1 MQDLWE
7 SREPS
12 GVGAG
17 GLLCTFKLLFSHFL
31 WCKIF
36 LWNLCL
42 CSGITEQR
50 QPLVI

>member
-7 SREPS
+7 SRESS

-17 GLLCTFKLLFSHFL
+17 GLLCTFKLLLSHVL

-36 LWNLCL
+36 LWNLSL

-50 QPLVI
+50 QPSVI

>member
-17 GLLCTFKLLFSHFL
+17 ELLCTFKLPLSHVL
-31 WCKIF
+31 WWKTF
-36 LWNLCL
+36 LWNLSL